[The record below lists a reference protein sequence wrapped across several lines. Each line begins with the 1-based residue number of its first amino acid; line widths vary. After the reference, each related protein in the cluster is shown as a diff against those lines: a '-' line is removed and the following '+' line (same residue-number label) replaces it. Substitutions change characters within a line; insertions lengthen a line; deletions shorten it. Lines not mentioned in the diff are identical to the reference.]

1 MAFDRATGAGA
12 HEVVVKP
19 PRVSFI
25 HKTFTYEPSTAVAF
39 SSALP
44 AKRLRGSLQMRT
56 RGWQGALPCET
67 GRTKSI
73 TTPAPVAPTAP
84 LGATASAAAPSEKR
98 PCVGKELQIN
108 FSSMPVK
115 TTLHVLADFSGH
127 KLVVD
132 PSISE
137 VGAFKYGCT
146 PWDSV
151 LQDIATRYNLVVKV
165 EGGTIFVT
173 KR

>member
-1 MAFDRATGAGA
+1 MNRLLPLLFLALCQQSVFA
-12 HEVVVKP
+12 
-19 PRVSFI
+19 
-25 HKTFTYEPSTAVAF
+25 AVY
-39 SSALP
+39 
-44 AKRLRGSLQMRT
+44 KCERGDGKVQY
-56 RGWQGALPCET
+56 QALPCET